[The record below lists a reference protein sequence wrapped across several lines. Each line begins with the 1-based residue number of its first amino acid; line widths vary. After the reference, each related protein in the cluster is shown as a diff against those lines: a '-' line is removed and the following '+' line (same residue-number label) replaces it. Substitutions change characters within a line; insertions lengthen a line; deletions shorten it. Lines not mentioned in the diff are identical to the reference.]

1 MKRIRQYLARI
12 SKTAPPPAEGQEHQH
27 HLQVAKSTTTLST
40 THSDNRPSFDENGVG
55 AVVVCEGL
63 PDGKEDEAIDII
75 FVHHAGGSRVKSW
88 TKNDC
93 FWPRDLLAQD
103 FPHARI
109 ITVSTPSRR
118 PPPQPPPAHRRA
130 PLPISILPPANRPP
144 CSGDTTCRPSA
155 KQKFSMRS
163 SPTRSV
169 IRWWPT

>member
-12 SKTAPPPAEGQEHQH
+12 SKTTAPQPDGQEH

-40 THSDNRPSFDENGVG
+40 THSDNRPSFDENGIGPVII
-55 AVVVCEGL
+55 CEGL

-88 TKNDC
+88 TKNDV
-93 FWPRDLLAQD
+93 FWPRDLLAQE

-118 PPPQPPPAHRRA
+118 PQPYPHRSTA
-130 PLPISILPPANRPP
+130 VVFTVPHLA
-144 CSGDTTCRPSA
+144 
-155 KQKFSMRS
+155 MR
-163 SPTRSV
+163 
-169 IRWWPT
+169 